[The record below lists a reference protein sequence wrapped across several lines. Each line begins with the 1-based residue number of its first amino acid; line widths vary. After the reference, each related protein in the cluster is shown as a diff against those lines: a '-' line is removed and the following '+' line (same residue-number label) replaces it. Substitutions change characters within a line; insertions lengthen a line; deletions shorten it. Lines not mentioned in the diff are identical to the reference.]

1 MNISSRFDR
10 FIAQI
15 CPSREQREDADRR
28 VAFLKRQ
35 LAECIALDG
44 HFYLEKIFLAGSA
57 AKHTNLAR
65 TGKGSFDI
73 DLGVYY
79 RAQGHTDEQL
89 DQLLTYTHARLREIY
104 PPEKPMRDFHKGKNA
119 VNVLFRTSGLKVD
132 AVPIIRDGSLKQKNS
147 GWIPREDERR
157 LTSITAHIRFIH
169 KRTACS
175 KQIPGPVKFN
185 HLVRLMKWWNRQ
197 LPENMKQCSYFC
209 ELITAAALEESGVT
223 GDWQSSLDKIF
234 GFLSRHAFAQPL
246 IFGDYYDPKAVKRCD
261 DLVVVLDAV
270 NPDNNVAHKWNES
283 IKQGYLK
290 RIRQT
295 YEDIKQ
301 ARRYEQGRQEE
312 AALDAW
318 CQVFGDEFRR
328 LSRP

>member
-15 CPSREQREDADRR
+15 RPSREQQEETHRQ

-35 LAECIALDG
+35 LTECIANDG
-44 HFYLEKIFLAGSA
+44 DFHLEKIFLAGSA

-65 TGKGSFDI
+65 AGKGSFDI

-79 RAQGHTDEQL
+79 RAQGYTKEQL
-89 DQLLTYTHARLREIY
+89 DQLLAYTRARLREIY
-104 PPEKPMRDFHKGKNA
+104 SPEKPMQDFHKGKNA
-119 VNVLFRTSGLKVD
+119 VNMLLRTSGLKVD

-147 GWIPREDERR
+147 GWIPREDEWR
-157 LTSITAHIRFIH
+157 LTSITAHTHFIH
-169 KRTACS
+169 KRTARS
-175 KQIPGPVKFN
+175 KQVPGPVNFN

-223 GDWQSSLDKIF
+223 GDWQSSLARIF
-234 GFLSRHAFAQPL
+234 DFLSRHAFAQPL
-246 IFGDYYDPKAVKRCD
+246 LFGDYYDPKTVKRCD

-295 YEDIKQ
+295 YEYIKRAQ
-301 ARRYEQGRQEE
+301 GYEQGRQEE
-312 AALDAW
+312 EALDAW
-318 CQVFGDEFRR
+318 CQVFGDKFRR
-328 LSRP
+328 LSQ